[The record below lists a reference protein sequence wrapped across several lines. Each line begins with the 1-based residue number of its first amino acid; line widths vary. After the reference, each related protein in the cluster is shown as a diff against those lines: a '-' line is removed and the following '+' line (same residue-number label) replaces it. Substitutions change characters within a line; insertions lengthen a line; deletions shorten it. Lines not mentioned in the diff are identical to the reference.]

1 MKMEDKNVQTGHA
14 RKKLAQKSQFTRAP
28 LSAQA
33 TAFNYLELHVRSKTC
48 VCEIK
53 SFLLLKHVKCLI

>member
-33 TAFNYLELHVRSKTC
+33 TA
-48 VCEIK
+48 
-53 SFLLLKHVKCLI
+53 LISTA